1 MEPRAL
7 ESAFRVVSLAKLEPG
22 SLQPKCQALR
32 FSAGDFTNS
41 DQDDE
46 DSQII
51 LLEVPSKVA
60 DQLEQGDHFVFR
72 GDADDSVVL
81 CSNNEIFDVKEAETS
96 NSLLIVKNLLTNEKC
111 QADDDN
117 PTSDNA
123 EENAHEVTV
132 MKSFHRYL
140 EMKSLMPNY
149 QKLIQVLEDK
159 HLNSYPV
166 DDINE
171 HSVNYSDL
179 LNSIQCSE
187 TELVKGLKSMD
198 AIQIGQNSWTVMTS
212 DMRMRVVSMICNVIS
227 ENSWSW
233 DDIPKN
239 EAIETLRELEDE
251 VIINQVFDQY
261 IQAGKFLR
269 NKHVDFMVNIYFNL
283 LQLSI

>member
-7 ESAFRVVSLAKLEPG
+7 ESAFRVVSLATLEPG

-72 GDADDSVVL
+72 GESDDSVVL
-81 CSNNEIFDVKEAETS
+81 CSNNEVFDVKEAETS

-111 QADDDN
+111 QAGDDISIGN
-117 PTSDNA
+117 SS

-132 MKSFHRYL
+132 MKTFHHYL

-149 QKLIQVLEDK
+149 QKLFQVLEDK
-159 HLNSYPV
+159 NLNSYPV
-166 DDINE
+166 DAIEE
-171 HSVNYSDL
+171 HSVTYKDL

-187 TELVKGLKSMD
+187 TG
-198 AIQIGQNSWTVMTS
+198 T
-212 DMRMRVVSMICNVIS
+212 
-227 ENSWSW
+227 
-233 DDIPKN
+233 
-239 EAIETLRELEDE
+239 
-251 VIINQVFDQY
+251 
-261 IQAGKFLR
+261 
-269 NKHVDFMVNIYFNL
+269 
-283 LQLSI
+283 

>member
-22 SLQPKCQALR
+22 SLQPKCQAIR
-32 FSAGDFTNS
+32 FSAG
-41 DQDDE
+41 
-46 DSQII
+46 
-51 LLEVPSKVA
+51 
-60 DQLEQGDHFVFR
+60 HFVFR

-81 CSNNEIFDVKEAETS
+81 CSNNKIFDVKEAETS

-117 PTSDNA
+117 LTSDNA

-166 DDINE
+166 DAIEE
-171 HSVNYSDL
+171 HSVTYTDL
-179 LNSIQCSE
+179 LNTIQCSE
-187 TELVKGLKSMD
+187 TG
-198 AIQIGQNSWTVMTS
+198 T
-212 DMRMRVVSMICNVIS
+212 
-227 ENSWSW
+227 
-233 DDIPKN
+233 
-239 EAIETLRELEDE
+239 
-251 VIINQVFDQY
+251 
-261 IQAGKFLR
+261 
-269 NKHVDFMVNIYFNL
+269 
-283 LQLSI
+283 